1 MSLQQVT
8 NNELMINAIHALEPL
23 FKVLYEENTFLE
35 SVEIRL
41 GEIVPIAW
49 ALEHDIK
56 CWLGGLASS
65 DFAPQSIK
73 YATRFTELTSVSKV
87 LLHELETRLTG
98 AARNASSQPKVA
110 LRDQNIQHLAYCFDA
125 LSHRGLRVKGE
136 SCNLEVTHA
145 WKALK
150 IMKVPG
156 QTPTTR
162 IVPHSASVERINSA
176 QKFVHRKN
184 DFG

>member
-35 SVEIRL
+35 SVEIVSVRSSRL
-41 GEIVPIAW
+41 
-49 ALEHDIK
+49 
-56 CWLGGLASS
+56 LGRWNMTSSVGWMGL
-65 DFAPQSIK
+65 PQVISRHNGS

-110 LRDQNIQHLAYCFDA
+110 LRDQNIQHLAYCF
-125 LSHRGLRVKGE
+125 GV
-136 SCNLEVTHA
+136 VT
-145 WKALK
+145 
-150 IMKVPG
+150 P
-156 QTPTTR
+156 R
-162 IVPHSASVERINSA
+162 IKS
-176 QKFVHRKN
+176 
-184 DFG
+184 